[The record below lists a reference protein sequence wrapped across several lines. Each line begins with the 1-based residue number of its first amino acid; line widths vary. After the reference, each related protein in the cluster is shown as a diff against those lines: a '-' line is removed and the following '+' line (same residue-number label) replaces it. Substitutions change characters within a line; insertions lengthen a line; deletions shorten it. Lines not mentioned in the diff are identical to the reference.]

1 MEAPGENEQSLLKND
16 IHIQATYRLTEAL
29 VASEKKM
36 RRRIDLLSEIV
47 FETDPDGR
55 LTFLNPAWKTA
66 LGYELSG
73 SLGSLLASFAVEDDQ
88 PLLHRA
94 LRNLGLRADSRG
106 TSGRPEVRL
115 RGRDGGVVWME
126 LSVAALDEGGA
137 VGTLHDVT
145 QQKAAQAELAK
156 LSLVA
161 SFTDSLVIIADHE
174 GRVEWVN
181 DAFIRKTGYTL
192 AEVVNRKPGELL
204 QGPNSDPATVASIR
218 QLLREGRSFQC
229 EILNYTKSREE
240 YWVGVH
246 ISPIFDAAGDVER
259 FVSIQTDITELRRTQ
274 TDLKAA
280 KEAAESASDAKTQ
293 FLATISHEMRTPL
306 NVILGSV
313 ELARTETAHSEFPG
327 HLKRID
333 ENAETLLGLISDLLD
348 VSKIEA
354 GQFEWERTAFTLRP
368 HLETAL
374 GPVADRAVRKGLS
387 FHLSFSTDL
396 PDRILDDPTRLRQI
410 VMNLAENAV
419 KFTDAGFIA
428 INVSRQQDRLSISV
442 TDSGTGISPAA
453 RPHLFDRF
461 FQGDSSTTRRKG
473 GAGLGLSIVKSLVD
487 ALGGEIKVE
496 SVPGQGSRFEILI
509 PLVAVESEPA
519 VSLDIQF
526 DVAVP
531 VTPSLGARILVAED
545 HDSNYAILERLLT
558 RSGYSV
564 ERAENGRLAVEA
576 AVHQRY
582 ALILMDLEMPEMDG
596 LEATRRIRLNELHAD
611 RSQTPIVA
619 ITAHALQGYREQ
631 CLQSGCTG
639 YLAKPVRKDV
649 LLATVATA
657 LSAAPQ
663 AAVLQAVRPG

>member
-1 MEAPGENEQSLLKND
+1 MEAPGDNEQSLLKND

-36 RRRIDLLSEIV
+36 RRRIELLSEIV
-47 FETDPDGR
+47 FETDSDGR
-55 LTFLNPAWKTA
+55 LTFLNPAWTTA
-66 LGYELSG
+66 LSYELGG

-94 LRNLGLRADSRG
+94 LRNLGLRADGPRS
-106 TSGRPEVRL
+106 SGRPEVRL
-115 RGRDGGVVWME
+115 RRRDGGIVCME
-126 LSVAALDEGGA
+126 LSVAALDEGGS

-204 QGPNSDPATVASIR
+204 QGPNSDPVTVATIR

-240 YWVGVH
+240 YWVAVH
-246 ISPIFDAAGDVER
+246 ISPIFDAEGNVER

-313 ELARTETAHSEFPG
+313 ELARTETSHAEFPA

-354 GQFEWERTAFTLRP
+354 GQFEWERTAFGLHS

-374 GPVADRAVRKGLS
+374 GPVADRAARKGLS
-387 FHLSFSTDL
+387 FHLSFSPDL

-428 INVSRQQDRLSISV
+428 IDVGRRQDRLSISV
-442 TDSGTGISPAA
+442 TDSGAGISPAA

-461 FQGDSSTTRRKG
+461 FQGDSSTTRRKS

-496 SVPGQGSRFEILI
+496 SIPGQGSRFEVLL
-509 PLVAVESEPA
+509 PMVAVESEPA
-519 VSLDIQF
+519 VSSDIRH

-531 VTPSLGARILVAED
+531 VTPAPGAQILVAED
-545 HDSNYAILERLLT
+545 HDSNYAILERHLT
-558 RSGYSV
+558 KNGYSV
-564 ERAENGRLAVEA
+564 KRAENGRLAVEA
-576 AVHQRY
+576 AVRQRY
-582 ALILMDLEMPEMDG
+582 DLILMDLEMPEMDG
-596 LEATRRIRLNELHAD
+596 LEATRQIRLNEAHSG
-611 RSQTPIVA
+611 RPRIPIVA
-619 ITAHALQGYREQ
+619 LTAHALLGYREQ

-663 AAVLQAVRPG
+663 AAVLQAVRAG